1 MSLAAMLA
9 RSKQLAAQG
18 AAAPAAPAAPAVLA
32 ASVAPVVPALLAA
45 APAAIA
51 ATAAPLSSDNAAL
64 VAQFRKSLDHLTA
77 ALADPKYAIPVADA
91 VRDVGMTIREHPH
104 LNALIEP
111 QDFANLVRV
120 ITESAQYKARNAA
133 ETKNARAVKA
143 GAKADLAAAFDASF
157 SLDGLSG
164 GDDFDAPAAVKPA
177 KAPAQITPPEKLA
190 GINLA
195 ALLAK
200 KKG

>member
-9 RSKQLAAQG
+9 RSKQLATGGTAPV
-18 AAAPAAPAAPAVLA
+18 AATAPAAPAVP
-32 ASVAPVVPALLAA
+32 APVIPALLAA
-45 APAAIA
+45 APAA
-51 ATAAPLSSDNAAL
+51 TAAPLTDDNAAL

-77 ALADPKYAIPVADA
+77 ALANPKYAISVADA

-104 LNALIEP
+104 LNVLIEP

-143 GAKADLAAAFDASF
+143 NAKADLAAAFDSSF

-164 GDDFDAPAAVKPA
+164 GDDFDTPAAVKPA

>member
-1 MSLAAMLA
+1 M
-9 RSKQLAAQG
+9 
-18 AAAPAAPAAPAVLA
+18 
-32 ASVAPVVPALLAA
+32 
-45 APAAIA
+45 
-51 ATAAPLSSDNAAL
+51 T
-64 VAQFRKSLDHLTA
+64 QFRKSLDHLTA

-133 ETKNARAVKA
+133 DTNNVRAVKA
-143 GAKADLAAAFDASF
+143 TAKADLAAAFDSSF

-164 GDDFDAPAAVKPA
+164 GDDFDTPAAVKPA
-177 KAPAQITPPEKLA
+177 KAPAQIKPPEKLA

>member
-9 RSKQLAAQG
+9 RSKELATGG
-18 AAAPAAPAAPAVLA
+18 AAPVAVAPAAPAV
-32 ASVAPVVPALLAA
+32 SAPVVPALLIATSA
-45 APAAIA
+45 APAA
-51 ATAAPLSSDNAAL
+51 PLSGDNAEL
-64 VAQFRKSLDHLTA
+64 LAQFRKSLDHLTA
-77 ALADPKYAIPVADA
+77 SLADPKYAIPVADA

-133 ETKNARAVKA
+133 DTKNVRAVKA
-143 GAKADLAAAFDASF
+143 TAKADLAAAFDSSF

-164 GDDFDAPAAVKPA
+164 GDDFDTPAAVKPA

>member
-9 RSKQLAAQG
+9 RSKELATG
-18 AAAPAAPAAPAVLA
+18 SAAPVAAVPTAPAVA
-32 ASVAPVVPALLAA
+32 APVVPALLIATPA
-45 APAAIA
+45 APAA
-51 ATAAPLSSDNAAL
+51 PLSGDNAEL
-64 VAQFRKSLDHLTA
+64 LTQFRKSLDHLTA

-133 ETKNARAVKA
+133 DTKNVRAVKA
-143 GAKADLAAAFDASF
+143 NAKADLAAAFDSSF

-164 GDDFDAPAAVKPA
+164 GDDFDTPAAVKPA
-177 KAPAQITPPEKLA
+177 KAPAQIKPPEKLA

>member
-9 RSKQLAAQG
+9 RSKELSAGGTALVAAT
-18 AAAPAAPAAPAVLA
+18 APAAPAVP
-32 ASVAPVVPALLAA
+32 APVIPALLAA
-45 APAAIA
+45 APAV
-51 ATAAPLSSDNAAL
+51 TAAPLSGDNAEL
-64 VAQFRKSLDHLTA
+64 LTQFRKSLDHLTA

-133 ETKNARAVKA
+133 ETKNVRAVKA
-143 GAKADLAAAFDASF
+143 TAKADLAAAFDSSF

-164 GDDFDAPAAVKPA
+164 GDDFDAPATVKPA
-177 KAPAQITPPEKLA
+177 KAPAQIAPPEKLA

-195 ALLAK
+195 ALFAK

>member
-9 RSKQLAAQG
+9 RSKELATGG
-18 AAAPAAPAAPAVLA
+18 AASVAVAPTAPAV
-32 ASVAPVVPALLAA
+32 SAPVVPALLIATPA
-45 APAAIA
+45 APA
-51 ATAAPLSSDNAAL
+51 ATAAPLSGDNAEL
-64 VAQFRKSLDHLTA
+64 LTQFRKSLDHLTA

-91 VRDVGMTIREHPH
+91 VRDIGMTIREHPH

-133 ETKNARAVKA
+133 DTRNVRAVKA
-143 GAKADLAAAFDASF
+143 NAKADLAAAFDSSF

-164 GDDFDAPAAVKPA
+164 GDDFDTPAAVKPV

>member
-9 RSKQLAAQG
+9 RSKQLATGGTAPV
-18 AAAPAAPAAPAVLA
+18 AATAPAAPAVP
-32 ASVAPVVPALLAA
+32 APVIPALLVA
-45 APAAIA
+45 APA
-51 ATAAPLSSDNAAL
+51 ATAAPLSDDNAGL
-64 VAQFRKSLDHLTA
+64 LAQFRKSLDHLTA

-133 ETKNARAVKA
+133 DTKNVRAVKA
-143 GAKADLAAAFDASF
+143 TAKADLAAAFDSSF

>member
-9 RSKQLAAQG
+9 RSKQLATGG
-18 AAAPAAPAAPAVLA
+18 ATSVAAPAAPTAPAMPT
-32 ASVAPVVPALLAA
+32 APAIPALLATT
-45 APAAIA
+45 PAV
-51 ATAAPLSSDNAAL
+51 TAAPLSSDNAEL
-64 VAQFRKSLDHLTA
+64 LTQFRKSLDHLTA
-77 ALADPKYAIPVADA
+77 ALADPKYAISVADA

-104 LNALIEP
+104 LNVLIEP

-143 GAKADLAAAFDASF
+143 NAKADLAAAFDSSF

-164 GDDFDAPAAVKPA
+164 GDDFDTPAAVKPA

>member
-9 RSKQLAAQG
+9 RAKELSAGNAAPVAS
-18 AAAPAAPAAPAVLA
+18 AATPAAPAVPASAVPAAPAAAV
-32 ASVAPVVPALLAA
+32 VAPL
-45 APAAIA
+45 
-51 ATAAPLSSDNAAL
+51 TDDNAAL

-77 ALADPKYAIPVADA
+77 ALADSKYAIPVADA
-91 VRDVGMTIREHPH
+91 VRDIGMTIREHPH
-104 LNALIEP
+104 LNSLIEP

-164 GDDFDAPAAVKPA
+164 GDDFDAHAVAPKPT
-177 KAPAQITPPEKLA
+177 KAPAQIAPPEKLA